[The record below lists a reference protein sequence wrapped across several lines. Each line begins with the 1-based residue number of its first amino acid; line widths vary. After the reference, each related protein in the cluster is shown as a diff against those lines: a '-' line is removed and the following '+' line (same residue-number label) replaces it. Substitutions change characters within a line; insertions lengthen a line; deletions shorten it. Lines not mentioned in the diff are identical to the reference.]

1 MLGKTGKGP
10 RFYGLTVSGS
20 GLVPY
25 IDPAFRL
32 EAGMPPLDLVVEAPG
47 SVPSA
52 KAASSNGIL
61 GDVDN
66 TGSVDFFDAL
76 LVALYSRNSSIVMPN
91 SGDISLGDVNADGQ
105 VGLADAWLIAAYL
118 NDFSDPSL
126 PAGIG
131 EPVGP
136 AASLSPDPSTV
147 TFADDGAWHR
157 FTVEA
162 GEPVTVVANPA
173 GTPRGWRRAIRP
185 KRRRLARGRPGGL
198 PGRVQAAGG
207 ELGGKRRPW
216 MARS

>member
-1 MLGKTGKGP
+1 M
-10 RFYGLTVSGS
+10 V
-20 GLVPY
+20 
-25 IDPAFRL
+25 
-32 EAGMPPLDLVVEAPG
+32 PLDVVVEAPG
-47 SVPSA
+47 SLPAA
-52 KAASSNGIL
+52 KAASSDGIL

-66 TGSVDFFDAL
+66 TGRVGFFDAL
-76 LVALYSRNSSIVMPN
+76 LVALYSLDPTVVMPN
-91 SGDISLGDVNADGQ
+91 NGDISLGDVNADGR

-118 NDFSDPSL
+118 NDPSDPSL

-173 GTPRGWRRAIRP
+173 GTTPRLEITTRSSGSNFCPARSR
-185 KRRRLARGRPGGL
+185 RRRLARGRPGGL
-198 PGRVQAAGG
+198 PGRLAPPARPRWSCGG
-207 ELGGKRRPW
+207 HR